1 MAIVIKPKR
10 SNTSTSIPST
20 TDLEIGEIAV
30 NIPDK
35 TVYVRDSSG
44 NIQTLA
50 NFSVA
55 DPTLVFPTGDYGDF
69 GGSETDAFGQN
80 VSLSFDCLDTPN
92 GTVAVQDLGSIT

>member
-10 SNTSTSIPST
+10 SNTSTAVPST
-20 TDLEIGEIAV
+20 TDLELGEIAV

-35 TVYVRDSSG
+35 TIYVRDSSG

-69 GGSETDAFGQN
+69 SSSETDAFG
-80 VSLSFDCLDTPN
+80 STISITFDCLDTPN
-92 GTVAVQDLGSIT
+92 GTVAITDLGSLT